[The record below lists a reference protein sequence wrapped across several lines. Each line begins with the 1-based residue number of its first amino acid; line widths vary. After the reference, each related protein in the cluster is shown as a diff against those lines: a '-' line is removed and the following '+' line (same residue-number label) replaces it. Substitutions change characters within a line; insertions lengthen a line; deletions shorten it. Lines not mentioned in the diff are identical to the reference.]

1 MIKRINMI
9 SLSVILTIIVFIA
22 TTAVQRFFVSYEPT
36 VKVLVA
42 VQDIQANR
50 PLDRFMFKTAE
61 APLSLVMN
69 LKVIKKLEDI
79 RDRYSVETIHKGEI
93 LRDEAIAL
101 KNEVKI
107 IEVEQGK
114 EKISIKVRAPE
125 NAVSFQIKAG
135 DKVNLYFTGRY
146 GLIKYLGAQKEIY
159 LPNSQALKDD
169 DYSTVKILDNS
180 PVMGIF
186 DDNGNA
192 LGDSQRDAEIDT
204 VVFAVSHE
212 DSIMI
217 NSLKGQ
223 GTFDIT
229 GLPY

>member
-9 SLSVILTIIVFIA
+9 SLSVVLTIIVFIA

-50 PLDRFMFKTAE
+50 SLDRFMFKTAE
-61 APLSLVMN
+61 APVSLVMN

-93 LRDEAIAL
+93 LRDEAIAF

-125 NAVSFQIKAG
+125 NAVSYQIKAG

-146 GLIKYLGAQKEIY
+146 GLIKYLSAKKEIY
-159 LPNSQALKDD
+159 LPNSQNLKND
-169 DYSTVKILDNS
+169 DYSSVKILDNL
-180 PVMGIF
+180 PVLGIF

-192 LGDSQRDAEIDT
+192 LGDSRRDAKIDT